1 MHAAIIHSIQK
12 TFQGSGFRKIP
23 KSPNLSDYWRIP
35 NSKYLLA
42 LFFVFTAATG
52 AAAQQALTLPEAI
65 ELARLQSVDAAV
77 ALNELKTAY
86 WEYRTYR
93 ADLLPEVN
101 FSATLPDYRKSYNLY
116 QSDDG
121 TYKYVRNNSL
131 RVSGD
136 ISVDQNIWFTGG
148 KLSVNT
154 SMQFVDP
161 LKTAGANR
169 YYMTV
174 PVGVTLS
181 QPLFAVN
188 KMKWKRRIEPIRYRE
203 AQAAYLENVETV
215 TLKTIAYYF
224 QLLLAK
230 ENLNIALQNKE
241 NADRIFDIARAR
253 W

>member
-1 MHAAIIHSIQK
+1 MKS
-12 TFQGSGFRKIP
+12 FQIT
-23 KSPNLSDYWRIP
+23 
-35 NSKYLLA
+35 LL
-42 LFFVFTAATG
+42 FVFIMATG
-52 AAAQQALTLPEAI
+52 AAAQQTLTLPEAI

-86 WEYRTYR
+86 WEHRTYR

-101 FSATLPDYRKSYNLY
+101 FSTTLPDYRKSYNLY
-116 QSDDG
+116 QSEDG

-136 ISVDQNIWFTGG
+136 ISVDQNIWLTGG

-161 LKTAGANR
+161 LSTPGANR
-169 YYMTV
+169 YYMSV

-188 KMKWKRRIEPIRYRE
+188 NMK
-203 AQAAYLENVETV
+203 
-215 TLKTIAYYF
+215 
-224 QLLLAK
+224 
-230 ENLNIALQNKE
+230 
-241 NADRIFDIARAR
+241 
-253 W
+253 